1 MIDLI
6 DNFIEKIVVIE
17 PLVNNINDDL
27 KELKNEIFS
36 LIESADGVPLSFLAV
51 KVREINPATFIGSG
65 KIDEIRQIAE
75 SLSANCVLFDGQL
88 SPSQTVNM
96 SELLGIKVID
106 RTTLIL
112 DIFAKNA
119 KSYEGK
125 LQVELAQLNYMYPR
139 LKGKG
144 ASLSRLGG
152 GIGTRGPGET
162 QLETDRRHI
171 RTRIDYLKTQLAYLK
186 TRRNLQSYRRSKNSE
201 TVVSLVGYTN
211 TGKSTILNLLTGSD
225 VLAENKLFAT
235 LDPTIRKAK
244 INEIDLLLVDTVGFI
259 KNIPTNIVEAFNS
272 TLESA
277 VSSDLN
283 LIVIDGSGAWENQLE
298 VTKSTLQDLKSN
310 SEYIIV
316 INKCDK
322 IVDFTYYPKDA
333 VFISAKTGFGIENLK
348 KVIADKLSSSYVK
361 TTLML
366 KYSELN
372 EVNKLLSF
380 LENFEFIYKDDY
392 VLLNITVKKIY
403 FNKFIKFK
411 KIN

>member
-380 LENFEFIYKDDY
+380 LENFEFI
-392 VLLNITVKKIY
+392 N
-403 FNKFIKFK
+403 FIKFA
-411 KIN
+411 IF

>member
-1 MIDLI
+1 MIELI

-17 PLVNNINDDL
+17 PLVDNYNDDL
-27 KELKNEIFS
+27 DELKNEIFS
-36 LIESADGVPLSFLAV
+36 LIESADGVPLSFIAV

-65 KIDEIRQIAE
+65 KIEEIRQIAE
-75 SLSANCVLFDGQL
+75 SLGANCVLFDGQL

-96 SELLGIKVID
+96 GELLSLKVID

-119 KSYEGK
+119 KSHEGK

-171 RTRIDYLKTQLAYLK
+171 RTRIDYLKNQLEDLK
-186 TRRNLQSYRRSKNSE
+186 TRRDLQSYRRSKNSE

-211 TGKSTILNLLTGSD
+211 TGKSTLLNLLTGSN

-235 LDPTIRKAK
+235 LDPTVRKAK
-244 INEIDLLLVDTVGFI
+244 IDELDLLLVDTVGFI

-283 LIVIDGSGAWENQLE
+283 LIVLDGSGAWENQLD
-298 VTKSTLQDLKSN
+298 VTLSTLKELKSN
-310 SEYIIV
+310 SEYIILV
-316 INKCDK
+316 NKCDK
-322 IVDFTYYPKDA
+322 IEDFTYFPKDV
-333 VFISAKTGFGIENLK
+333 VFISAKTGYGIDDLK
-348 KVIADKLSSSYVK
+348 KAIANKLLDSYVK
-361 TTLML
+361 TTLVL
-366 KYSELN
+366 KYTDLKEI
-372 EVNKLLSF
+372 NKLLSF
-380 LENFEFIYKDDY
+380 LESFEFVYKDDH

-403 FNKFIKFK
+403 FDKFIKFK
-411 KIN
+411 KVK